1 MKNKR
6 VIVSFFLLGFIF
18 LVSCSQNNPS
28 IKLSGIEV
36 EKTETDAENFKPYQT
51 VTDKEEIKIIQEIT
65 KQLDDTAVPDIAFEG
80 PTNYQFYFTYDVK
93 DADVKPA
100 VYQLQKVTHTDVYR
114 LNNLELSVDDSRAVQ
129 KILIEK

>member
-6 VIVSFFLLGFIF
+6 MIVSFLLLGFIF
-18 LVSCSQNNPS
+18 LVGCSQNNPS

-36 EKTETDAENFKPYQT
+36 EKTDTESFKPYQT
-51 VTDKEEIKIIQEIT
+51 ITDKEEIKIIQEIT
-65 KQLDDTAVPDIAFEG
+65 KKLDDTAVPDIALEG
-80 PTNYQFYFTYDVK
+80 PTNYQFYFTYDTK
-93 DADVKPA
+93 DADVKPV
-100 VYQLQKVTHTDVYR
+100 VYQLQKVTNTDVYR

>member
-6 VIVSFFLLGFIF
+6 MIVSFLLLGFIF
-18 LVSCSQNNPS
+18 LVGCSQNNPS

-36 EKTETDAENFKPYQT
+36 EKTDTENFKPYQT
-51 VTDKEEIKIIQEIT
+51 ITDKEEIKIIQEIT
-65 KQLDDTAVPDIAFEG
+65 KKLDDTAVPDIAFEG
-80 PTNYQFYFTYDVK
+80 PTNYQFYFTYDTK
-93 DADVKPA
+93 DADVKPV
-100 VYQLQKVTHTDVYR
+100 VYQLQKVTNTDVYR